1 MKKFLKQIPF
11 SAAVIL
17 LAGCVSLAGI
27 HVYRESL
34 FAHVGSLRLEK
45 PVVQLDLSN
54 TPLDNLEDIAA
65 LSDLQALNVRG
76 TGLTIA
82 QYEQLHENLPEC
94 DITWDVPF
102 QEGFLTHDT
111 EQLTLTKL
119 RREDI
124 AVLDY
129 LPNLSYIDAT
139 ACTDYALLAELAAH
153 RPQCHVDYA
162 IVIDA
167 DTYPLDTQEVTFPGE
182 ASAMLLE
189 YLPHLPELKKVTLTE
204 PLGDSA
210 ALLALEE
217 ALPNAA
223 FSWSVSFLDMTL
235 DKDTTTTLDLT
246 KQPVTVEQI
255 ENLIPYLPNLTYVD
269 MSHCGI
275 SNEDMDALNR
285 RHENV
290 KIVWTVELGPYF
302 EKKTD
307 ALYFMPGKYPG
318 KYVSTKDCY
327 NLRYCT
333 DMICIDLGHMK
344 VKNCEWAAYMPNLQY
359 LLLADTWV
367 TDISPIAG
375 LEKLKFLEIFLT
387 DVEDYTPLLEC
398 PGLEDINLHYTYG
411 DPEIIKQLTWVN
423 NVWWRN
429 IHLTEEQRQELRE
442 ALPETHFE
450 FWVKASTGAGW
461 RKLQNYFDHRD
472 ILGMW
477 YMD

>member
-1 MKKFLKQIPF
+1 MKKFLKEIPL
-11 SAAVIL
+11 SAAVVL
-17 LAGCVSLAGI
+17 LAACVALAGI
-27 HVYRESL
+27 HMYLSSH
-34 FAHVGSLRLEK
+34 FATVGSLQLEN
-45 PVVQLDLSN
+45 PVTELDLSS
-54 TPLDNLEDIAA
+54 TPLDHLEDVTA
-65 LSDLQALNVRG
+65 LTELQHLNVRG
-76 TGLTIA
+76 TGLTIS
-82 QYEQLHENLPEC
+82 QYEQLRASLPNCE
-94 DITWDVPF
+94 ILWDVPF
-102 QEGFLTHDT
+102 QDGYIAHDSDRI
-111 EQLTLTKL
+111 TLTKL
-119 RREDI
+119 REEDI

-129 LPNLSYIDAT
+129 LPNLNYIDAT
-139 ACTDYALLAELAAH
+139 GCTEYAQLAALTQ
-153 RPQCHVDYA
+153 RYPDCHVDYA
-162 IVIDA
+162 IVIGGES
-167 DTYPLDTQEVTFPGE
+167 YPLDTQEVTFPGE
-182 ASAMLLE
+182 DCAMLME
-189 YLPHLPELKKVTLTE
+189 YLPYLPQLSKVTLTE

-210 ALLALEE
+210 PLLALVN
-217 ALPNAA
+217 ALPNAN

-246 KQPVTVEQI
+246 KQSVTVEQI
-255 ENLIPYLPNLTYVD
+255 EELIPYLPNLTYVD
-269 MSHCGI
+269 MSYCGI

-333 DMICIDLGHMK
+333 DMVCVDLGHMK
-344 VKNCEWAAYMPNLQY
+344 VKSCEWAAFMPKLKY
-359 LLLADTWV
+359 LLLADTLV
-367 TDISPIAG
+367 DDISPIAG
-375 LEKLKFLEIFLT
+375 LQELAFLEIFLT
-387 DVEDYTPLLEC
+387 DVSDYSPLLEC

-429 IHLTEEQRQELRE
+429 IRLTEEQRQELRE
-442 ALPETHFE
+442 ALPDTHFE